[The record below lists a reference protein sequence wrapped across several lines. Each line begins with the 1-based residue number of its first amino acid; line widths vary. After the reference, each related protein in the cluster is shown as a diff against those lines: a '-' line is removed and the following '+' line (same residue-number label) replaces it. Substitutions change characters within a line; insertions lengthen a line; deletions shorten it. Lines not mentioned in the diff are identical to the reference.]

1 MVHNEMNERFLAH
14 PKLSKYD
21 PLKRIIYFDDFDE
34 GINGWT
40 ELIGNYEDNLD
51 SLLPGYRDLRPPQL
65 SSVSMWDSGTVGS
78 LDGTYALKIATR
90 AKKGHQAV
98 SIKRTTF
105 RHAGPLRMET
115 YFTFKPE
122 ANVLS
127 LSDTAVRSVGFFF
140 DLQDSRERIMPHI
153 RYLNSLDG
161 QRQWKWQYKKDTVPF
176 HDIGERSETVSHY
189 HLDPAGWLDIPDGE
203 QKLCYNE
210 IPTKHNWHY
219 LRVDFDLKEMKY
231 LALQCNDREF
241 DVSGLDSM
249 HIPAM
254 KNLWCMLNLAFFA
267 EADEDRRVFFY
278 LDSILL
284 SGDF

>member
-1 MVHNEMNERFLAH
+1 MGKDESSGLFLSN
-14 PKLSKYD
+14 PKLSKYE
-21 PLKRIIYFDDFDE
+21 PMKRILYFDDFDE
-34 GINGWT
+34 GMNGWT
-40 ELIGNYEDNLD
+40 ELIGNYEDSLD

-65 SSVSMWDSGTVGS
+65 SSISMWDSGTVGS
-78 LDGTYALKIATR
+78 LDGTYSLKIATR

-98 SIKRTTF
+98 SIKRATF
-105 RHAGPLRMET
+105 RHSGPIRMET

-122 ANVLS
+122 ANLLS
-127 LSDTAVRSVGFFF
+127 LSDTAVRSVGFLF

-161 QRQWKWQYKKDTVPF
+161 QRMWKWQYKKETQPF
-176 HDIGERSETVSHY
+176 QDIGRRSETVSHY
-189 HLDPAGWLDIPDGE
+189 HLDPRGWIDLPGGD

-219 LRVDFDLKEMKY
+219 LRVDFDLDTMKY
-231 LALQCNDREF
+231 LAFQCNDREF
-241 DVSGLDSM
+241 DVSGLDSI

-267 EADEDRRVFFY
+267 EADTDRRVFFY
-278 LDSILL
+278 LDSVLL

>member
-1 MVHNEMNERFLAH
+1 MAHNEMNERFLAH

-21 PLKRIIYFDDFDE
+21 PQKRIIYFDDFDE

-78 LDGTYALKIATR
+78 LDGIYALKIATR

-140 DLQDSRERIMPHI
+140 DLRT
-153 RYLNSLDG
+153 LGN
-161 QRQWKWQYKKDTVPF
+161 
-176 HDIGERSETVSHY
+176 
-189 HLDPAGWLDIPDGE
+189 A
-203 QKLCYNE
+203 
-210 IPTKHNWHY
+210 
-219 LRVDFDLKEMKY
+219 
-231 LALQCNDREF
+231 
-241 DVSGLDSM
+241 
-249 HIPAM
+249 
-254 KNLWCMLNLAFFA
+254 
-267 EADEDRRVFFY
+267 
-278 LDSILL
+278 
-284 SGDF
+284 